1 MKNETQNETRNEADK
16 KALSFFNPKMILAM
30 LPMLIPFLPMILIA
44 FGTKLKSGDP
54 DNTGADDVFGKVMID
69 LAPAVAAIGAKDE
82 SKAKAAAR
90 VARDTLNGYL
100 GE

>member
-1 MKNETQNETRNEADK
+1 MKNQTNSEADK
-16 KALSFFNPKMILAM
+16 KALSFFDPKMILGM

-44 FGTKLKSGDP
+44 FGAKLKSGDK
-54 DNTGADDVFGKVMID
+54 DDIGADDVFGKVMID

-90 VARDTLNGYL
+90 VARDTLNAYL